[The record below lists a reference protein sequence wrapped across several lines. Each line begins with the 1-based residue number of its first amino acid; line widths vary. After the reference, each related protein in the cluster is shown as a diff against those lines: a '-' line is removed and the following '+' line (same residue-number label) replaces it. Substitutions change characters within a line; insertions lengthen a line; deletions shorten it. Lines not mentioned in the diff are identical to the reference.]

1 MSASGVKQGG
11 VYIEIGADP
20 RKFFGAVNRVNARLA
35 QMGRS
40 LANVGSSIGGF
51 GLALGAPFGA
61 AVAAGA
67 KFQDVLLNIRASTGQ
82 TAAQLDSV
90 RASAMQLSQAMGV
103 GPTEAAQGMLEL
115 LKAGMSL
122 EDVLAG
128 AGKAAIEFARVGQ
141 IDVATAAVVMS
152 DAMNVFKISASEAAN
167 TISAAADASSTSIE
181 GMTQAFSMS
190 SAVAA
195 LANQKIGDLSA
206 ALAILANNGVKGSD
220 AGTSIKTMLLR
231 LMAPTDDAIGGM
243 NELGLSVKSFRDASG
258 NILPMV
264 EIIRVLNGQLK
275 NLDKTAQDDVLRKIF
290 GSDAIRAAA
299 ILTSSGVEGFEKM
312 QGEMKKALPV
322 GEKFKQL
329 MSGMAGAGIALMGA
343 LERLAIAVSD
353 AIGPAIAKAVP
364 VIAGFID
371 AVTKFVTQNPK
382 TVALL
387 FSIASGAIGVG
398 AAMVVAGTGISLA
411 SSAIGALIGVAAAV
425 LSPIAAMGGAFL
437 FAGTAFG
444 SVVPGLIG
452 GAQASGAALISLGS
466 TAASSMTLLGTSV
479 VRAMTAAGA
488 AVVGFSASALAPL
501 MRFGGALRGV
511 FVSQFAIA
519 RFVGRGMTSAFVT
532 AFGKMI
538 LSVGPLRAVFAQ
550 LAPLVMAIGRDVV
563 RAFAPIASAVAP
575 AVAGLVGITQ
585 AVGAWAAA
593 TATAVGR
600 YIASTAAA
608 VAATVAAKARIV
620 AAWASQMVA
629 PVVAWATATA
639 TAVGRYV
646 AAMATAT
653 AATVGNAA
661 RMAGTFIATLIPST
675 AAWAASSAAAVGRY
689 VASTVAAAAA
699 TVTNAGRIAIAW
711 VAAGLPGIGAFVAGA
726 VASIGTYLGAAAA
739 AVAGSIAS
747 AVAISAAWLAPLA
760 PIAAIGAA
768 IALAAG
774 IAYQFGGAITG
785 ALSGIGSMA
794 TAAGAAIGETFNTVV
809 ADASVVFA
817 DLWSTATTTFSGIR
831 DAIANGDL
839 AGAMD
844 VLWAG
849 LQAGW
854 LRGVE
859 ALMGYVDPWIAMFQ
873 NTFTYLG
880 TSIAQTW
887 DALWTGVTATFN
899 VFGAVLMGA
908 FDNIINPI
916 LAMWDTLE
924 AGVRKAWIRIS
935 GIFGDAEAKRAAL
948 EGVDAEMKGR
958 AEKRGK
964 ERPGI
969 GGRVAKAN
977 EENARASKESED
989 RRRAMGE
996 NADQIAQGRLDQ
1008 NERNK
1013 EARRAAT
1020 VAAEDRLAGLSQE
1033 KTAERQGRNTG
1044 NTLIDQLDTASSM
1057 DELRTISEQIHDL
1070 HARGMISDEQKSAYD
1085 AKVDSATER
1094 VQESESGKPA
1104 DSPVD
1109 AANRGAEDAA
1119 KSKVEIAGT
1128 FSANAALGMG
1138 FGTSLQER
1146 TAKAAEETAKN
1157 TGLIAAEG
1165 GGRYS

>member
-40 LANVGSSIGGF
+40 LSNVGASIGGF
-51 GLALGAPFGA
+51 GLGLAAPFGA
-61 AVAAGA
+61 AVVAGA

-90 RASAMQLSQAMGV
+90 RASAMSLSQAMGV

-122 EDVLAG
+122 QDVLNG
-128 AGKAAIEFARVGQ
+128 AGKSAIEFARVGQ

-152 DAMNVFKISASEAAN
+152 DAMNVFKVSASEAAN

-206 ALAILANNGVKGSD
+206 ALAVLANAGVKGSD

-243 NELGLSVKSFRDASG
+243 KELGLSVASFRDASG

-275 NLDKTAQDDVLRKIF
+275 NLDRTAQDDVLRKIF

-312 QGEMKKALPV
+312 QGEMRKALPV

-343 LERLAIAVSD
+343 LERLAIAISD

-364 VIAGFID
+364 VISGFID
-371 AVTKFVTQNPK
+371 GLTKLVSTNRESVSGIAKLAVVSIAAGSALTGLGLSVRILSFSLGGVVQLISAATLPLRVVAKASMFAGGAFANVAGQLGGFATKGIGSVVLFASRTGMALAGASAGFGSLAVSAIESSAKIAYAFSGTALSGLIRFSQLGLAAIAQFSAK
-382 TVALL
+382 STALLAVSAARSGATTASYFAGTISIVSATVAR
-387 FSIASGAIGVG
+387 AVEGNMQAAAIGVKTFRLLG
-398 AAMVVAGTGISLA
+398 VAGATN
-411 SSAIGALIGVAAAV
+411 ALIAQQ
-425 LSPIAAMGGAFL
+425 AMGRLAASGSGQLIRLGVQGSTAL
-437 FAGTAFG
+437 ATIGGTALSVGAGTA
-444 SVVPGLIG
+444 
-452 GAQASGAALISLGS
+452 GAFAKA
-466 TAASSMTLLGTSV
+466 TATS
-479 VRAMTAAGA
+479 
-488 AVVGFSASALAPL
+488 
-501 MRFGGALRGV
+501 GGAL
-511 FVSQFAIA
+511 S
-519 RFVGRGMTSAFVT
+519 RF
-532 AFGKMI
+532 
-538 LSVGPLRAVFAQ
+538 
-550 LAPLVMAIGRDVV
+550 
-563 RAFAPIASAVAP
+563 
-575 AVAGLVGITQ
+575 
-585 AVGAWAAA
+585 
-593 TATAVGR
+593 
-600 YIASTAAA
+600 
-608 VAATVAAKARIV
+608 
-620 AAWASQMVA
+620 
-629 PVVAWATATA
+629 
-639 TAVGRYV
+639 
-646 AAMATAT
+646 
-653 AATVGNAA
+653 
-661 RMAGTFIATLIPST
+661 
-675 AAWAASSAAAVGRY
+675 AASGSGGFLK
-689 VASTVAAAAA
+689 VAAAA
-699 TVTNAGRIAIAW
+699 VS
-711 VAAGLPGIGAFVAGA
+711 AGA
-726 VASIGTYLGAAAA
+726 ASVVSFAKA
-739 AVAGSIAS
+739 AVAGIAQAGALTMAWVGGLARITAAS
-747 AVAISAAWLAPLA
+747 AISGVAMAASFLAPF
-760 PIAAIGAA
+760 AAIGAVVVA
-768 IALAAG
+768 V
-774 IAYQFGGAITG
+774 GAVFYAFKDQIYA
-785 ALSGIGSMA
+785 ALSPIGDLVSQ
-794 TAAGAAIGETFNTVV
+794 AANAMSTGFNTVV
-809 ADASVVFA
+809 ADASVVFS
-817 DLWSTATTTFSGIR
+817 DLWATATSTFNGIR

-859 ALMGYVDPWIAMFQ
+859 ALMSYVDPWIAFFQ

-958 AEKRGK
+958 ADKRGK

-969 GGRVAKAN
+969 AGRVDKANAENAKEAKAS
-977 EENARASKESED
+977 EE

-996 NADQIAQGRLDQ
+996 NADRIAQGRLDQ

-1013 EARRAAT
+1013 EERRAAT
-1020 VAAEDRLAGLSQE
+1020 VAAEDRLAGLSQG

-1070 HARGMISDEQKSAYD
+1070 HSRGMITDEQKSAYD
-1085 AKVDSATER
+1085 AKVDTATER

-1119 KSKVEIAGT
+1119 KSKVEVAGT

-1157 TGLIAAEG
+1157 TAQIAAEG